1 MESLRIVICDDHA
14 VVRRGIRALLETQ
27 PGWSVVGE
35 ASTGTDAVQA
45 SRKLKPDICIFDYS
59 MPDMTGLEASEILL
73 DELPELRILI
83 LSMHDSE
90 NIIERAL
97 AAGIYGYVLKS
108 DAERDVVEAVRAL
121 SAKKPFFTSAAGS
134 YVLRKMRGHP
144 KKGTANAELSLRER
158 QIIKQVADGRSNK
171 QIAASLHLSVR
182 TVETHRANLSRKLG
196 LNSLP
201 ALIKFAI
208 RNNLTEL

>member
-1 MESLRIVICDDHA
+1 MRALRIVIGDDHA
-14 VVRRGIRALLETQ
+14 VVRRGIRALLESQ
-27 PGWSVVGE
+27 PGWTVVGE
-35 ASTGTDAVQA
+35 ASTGIEAVKLA
-45 SRKLKPDICIFDYS
+45 RKLKPEICIFDYS
-59 MPDMTGLEASEILL
+59 MPDMTGLEASEVLL
-73 DELPELRILI
+73 EEVPSARVLM

-121 SAKKPFFTSAAGS
+121 SEKKPFFTSAAAA

-144 KKGTANAELSLRER
+144 KKGTSSAKLSLRER

-171 QIAASLHLSVR
+171 QIAASLHLSIR
-182 TVETHRANLSRKLG
+182 TIETHRANLAKKLG

-201 ALIKFAI
+201 ALIKYAI
-208 RNNLTEL
+208 RNKLTEL

>member
-14 VVRRGIRALLETQ
+14 VVRRGIRALLESQ
-27 PGWSVVGE
+27 PGWSVIGE
-35 ASTGTDAVQA
+35 ASTGSEAVKLA
-45 SRKLKPDICIFDYS
+45 RKLKPEICIFDYS
-59 MPDMTGLEASEILL
+59 MPDMTGLEASESLL
-73 DELPELRILI
+73 DELPDAKILM

-108 DAERDVVEAVRAL
+108 DAERDVIEAVRAL
-121 SAKKPFFTSAAGS
+121 SEKKPFFTSAAGA
-134 YVLRKMRGHP
+134 YVLRKIRGQR
-144 KKGTANAELSLRER
+144 KKGVSSAKLSLRER

-171 QIAASLHLSVR
+171 QIASSLHLSVR
-182 TVETHRANLSRKLG
+182 TVETHRANLAKKLG

-208 RNNLTEL
+208 RNKLTEL

>member
-1 MESLRIVICDDHA
+1 MQSLRIVICDDHA
-14 VVRRGIRALLETQ
+14 VVRRGIRALLESQ

-35 ASTGTDAVQA
+35 ASTGTEAVKLA
-45 SRKLKPDICIFDYS
+45 RKLKPDIYIFDYS
-59 MPDMTGLEASEILL
+59 IPDMTGLEASEVLL
-73 DELPELRILI
+73 QELPNARILM

-121 SAKKPFFTSAAGS
+121 SEKKPFFTSAAGA
-134 YVLRKMRGHP
+134 YVLRKIRAHP
-144 KKGTANAELSLRER
+144 KKGISGAKLSLSER

-182 TVETHRANLSRKLG
+182 TVETHRANLAKKLG

-201 ALIKFAI
+201 ALIKYAI
-208 RNNLTEL
+208 RNKLTEL

>member
-14 VVRRGIRALLETQ
+14 VVRRGIRALLESQ
-27 PGWSVVGE
+27 PGWSVIGE
-35 ASTGTDAVQA
+35 ASTGSEAVKLA
-45 SRKLKPDICIFDYS
+45 RKLKPEICIFDYS
-59 MPDMTGLEASEILL
+59 MPDMTGLEASESLL
-73 DELPELRILI
+73 DELPDAKILM

-108 DAERDVVEAVRAL
+108 DAERDVIEAVRAL
-121 SAKKPFFTSAAGS
+121 SEKKPFFTSAAGA
-134 YVLRKMRGHP
+134 YVLRKIRGQR
-144 KKGTANAELSLRER
+144 KKGVSSAKLSLRER

-171 QIAASLHLSVR
+171 QIASSLHLSVR
-182 TVETHRANLSRKLG
+182 TVETHRANLAKKLG

-201 ALIKFAI
+201 ALTKFAI
-208 RNNLTEL
+208 RNKLTEL